1 MVGAVS
7 AISTRDPSGASLRIG
22 MVMVTV
28 GAAMWLPWQQLVPA
42 VLLAWLGP
50 NFGRSLMEDAYALFN
65 TNMMLEL
72 PGLLML
78 GGFASVARD
87 SLRALEQENMLI
99 GSQSEG
105 RNSETG
111 VFEATQL
118 KPALDAELARSRRFG
133 RTFSL
138 VLIGIDEMRQK
149 FDYRDAEVWQ
159 ASLAATARLLRQTR
173 LNVDR
178 VFHYGANGFALIL
191 PESDEKD
198 VSGLVRRLRRQARKS
213 SPAEGEPGGPLPAHF
228 GATFF
233 PACATTVEDLMRRAE
248 IAMRIAEKTTLRYQL
263 DSAEAPELPPAET
276 LRRPEAEAE
285 PALTAPVMEVA
296 LESLEAAPAPVAF
309 QPVEAPATS
318 HDEDIATLPS
328 VVEEAQA
335 VAAAAESMQR
345 EDEPEPADREVTIAS
360 QPGLEPVA
368 SSMAPVVEAAI
379 SASET
384 PAMEPAAAQP
394 GYVASAGASEP
405 LDDIAE
411 LLKQMDKT
419 LEMIRSVRSH
429 AA

>member
-1 MVGAVS
+1 
-7 AISTRDPSGASLRIG
+7 

-50 NFGRSLMEDAYALFN
+50 NFGRSLMDDTYALFN

-78 GGFASVARD
+78 GGFASVARE

-105 RNSETG
+105 RNAETG

-149 FDYRDAEVWQ
+149 FDYRDADAWQ

-198 VSGLVRRLRRQARKS
+198 VSGRGRRLRRQARKS

-233 PACATTVEDLMRRAE
+233 PTCATTVEDLMRRAE

-263 DSAEAPELPPAET
+263 DSAEAPQLPPAET

-285 PALTAPVMEVA
+285 AEPAVTTPVMEVA
-296 LESLEAAPAPVAF
+296 PESLETAPAPVAF

-318 HDEDIATLPS
+318 HEEDIATLPS

-345 EDEPEPADREVTIAS
+345 EDEPEPIAGKVTIAA
-360 QPGLEPVA
+360 QPEPEPVA

-394 GYVASAGASEP
+394 GYVASAGASGP

>member
-1 MVGAVS
+1 MSFVAARRKRTTLFLSIAGLLLMVGAVS

-50 NFGRSLMEDAYALFN
+50 NFGRSLMDESHVLFN

-78 GGFASVARD
+78 GGFATVARE

-99 GSQSEG
+99 GSQSDG
-105 RNSETG
+105 LNLETG

-118 KPALDAELARSRRFG
+118 KPAIEAELARSRRFG

-138 VLIGIDEMRQK
+138 VLVGIDEMRQK
-149 FDYRDAEVWQ
+149 FDYRDADVWQ

-178 VFHYGANGFALIL
+178 VFHYGTDGFALIL

-198 VSGLVRRLRRQARKS
+198 VSGLVRRLRRQARKA

-263 DSAEAPELPPAET
+263 DGAEAPELPPAET
-276 LRRPEAEAE
+276 LRRSEAETELA
-285 PALTAPVMEVA
+285 AAGPVMEVA
-296 LESLEAAPAPVAF
+296 LESLETVAGPATF
-309 QPVEAPATS
+309 QPHEALTTGANEGT
-318 HDEDIATLPS
+318 ATLPS
-328 VVEEAQA
+328 VVEEAQS
-335 VAAAAESMQR
+335 VAAAAESMQ
-345 EDEPEPADREVTIAS
+345 EKAAVAIEAQPEPEPA
-360 QPGLEPVA
+360 GPV
-368 SSMAPVVEAAI
+368 
-379 SASET
+379 
-384 PAMEPAAAQP
+384 EPASPSISGSVGSQ
-394 GYVASAGASEP
+394 P